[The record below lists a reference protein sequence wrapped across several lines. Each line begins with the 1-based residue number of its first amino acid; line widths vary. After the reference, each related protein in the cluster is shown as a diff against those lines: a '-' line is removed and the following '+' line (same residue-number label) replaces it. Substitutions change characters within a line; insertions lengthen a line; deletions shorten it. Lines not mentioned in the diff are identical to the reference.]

1 MIKTR
6 LLSFLLNL
14 ILKNKIMFFRQ
25 DNGEFS
31 IINEIDISNDLLICY
46 YNERKSLS
54 EDKI

>member
-25 DNGEFS
+25 DNGEFF
-31 IINEIDISNDLLICY
+31 IINEIDISNNTLICY
-46 YNERKSLS
+46 YNERKSLL